1 MNHSTSAVADPRL
14 RGAGEHCATILADDE
29 LRRRIRD
36 SAIRQI
42 GVQGVSLS
50 WQALA
55 TTAGVSPDVLARLF
69 GSADTLLRSCDDH
82 LVESLRIAGSLRTRR
97 DGPATLLAVLTA
109 IGLGAPLTL

>member
-1 MNHSTSAVADPRL
+1 MNDSTSAVADPHL

-42 GVQGVSLS
+42 GAQGVPFS

-55 TTAGVSPDVLARLF
+55 TTTGVSRDVLVRLF
-69 GSADTLLRSCDDH
+69 GSPDILLRSCDDH
-82 LVESLRIAGSLRTRR
+82 LLESLRVAGSRRTRR
-97 DGPATLLAVLTA
+97 DGPATLLAALTA
-109 IGLGAPLTL
+109 IGLGAPLSL